1 MKIKYLLTL
10 LFIFSN
16 VLFAQ
21 NYRHIAYYSLFL
33 EEDYEGIL
41 VLEQHKS
48 GDLLGF
54 MKSFGGYYWFKA
66 VYEDPTQR
74 SSTYIQKKSL
84 EDQGVMES
92 YMNFSEIVDPFYYT
106 FQQSDDNQ
114 IVAFWSPEANAKIN
128 GFLSRGEIFSVAT
141 LTEEAWHAGTY
152 IPVKNISSLELWAK
166 NNGRTFCQWISSPL
180 ATNELNKEL
189 DARNLS
195 QVMSDRGFSC
205 DKYSNLIQ

>member
-1 MKIKYLLTL
+1 MKKLMIAI
-10 LFIFSN
+10 LFIFSS
-16 VLFAQ
+16 VLNAQ
-21 NYRHIAYYSLFL
+21 NYRDIAYYSLFL
-33 EEDYEGIL
+33 EKDYEMIL

-54 MKSFGGYYWFKA
+54 MKSFGGYLWFKA
-66 VYEDPTQR
+66 VYEDPTQI
-74 SSTYIQKKSL
+74 SLTYIQKTNL
-84 EDQGVMES
+84 EDQGGMES
-92 YMNFSEIVDPFYYT
+92 YMNNSKIVDPFYYT
-106 FQQSDDNQ
+106 FRQSDDDQ

-180 ATNELNKEL
+180 ATNALNKEL
-189 DARNLS
+189 DSRNLS